1 MLMAKIRCRKA
12 PRPPWSV
19 ALSAASRTVK
29 FWKIYISGLQTG
41 NDVHATLSKLG
52 QEQKWDYIPLTNT
65 MEESKLALKAACKSL
80 NKCRKEAKENRQTF
94 LDEKIEAAA
103 KADDTIT
110 EKMLKKLR
118 HYEAQSAC
126 FNKLSHALKP
136 AGNKG
141 GVTKVELVIDGETVA
156 FTEKQDVERETKQ
169 SNKRHFNAVTSTPFT
184 VFPLSE
190 VGTTETS
197 FKTSHLPDDTAVQM
211 PADTFL
217 ETNTILDLLKRP
229 LPGAA
234 DSEISSRISLHDFTS
249 AIKVWKERTSTS
261 PSGRHLGHYKLLV
274 KTFKDKHTDP
284 ELKVATG
291 EILQLMVDIMDLASN
306 KGFILE
312 QWTKVINVMLYKKPG
327 IYLMNKLCII
337 HLFEADYNFIIGTIF
352 GRRALYSGVD
362 NNTLHPSQWAQPG
375 RQCSDI
381 VVMRELT
388 IAVAK
393 MTKTPLAGSIMMHPP
408 AMIE

>member
-1 MLMAKIRCRKA
+1 
-12 PRPPWSV
+12 
-19 ALSAASRTVK
+19 
-29 FWKIYISGLQTG
+29 
-41 NDVHATLSKLG
+41 
-52 QEQKWDYIPLTNT
+52 
-65 MEESKLALKAACKSL
+65 
-80 NKCRKEAKENRQTF
+80 
-94 LDEKIEAAA
+94 
-103 KADDTIT
+103 
-110 EKMLKKLR
+110 
-118 HYEAQSAC
+118 
-126 FNKLSHALKP
+126 
-136 AGNKG
+136 
-141 GVTKVELVIDGETVA
+141 
-156 FTEKQDVERETKQ
+156 
-169 SNKRHFNAVTSTPFT
+169 

-197 FKTSHLPDDTAVQM
+197 FKTSNLPDGTAVQM

-217 ETNTILDLLKRP
+217 ETNTILDLLKQP

-234 DSEISSRISLHDFTS
+234 DSEISSRISLHDYTS

-274 KTFKDKHTDP
+274 KTFDP

-312 QWTKVINVMLYKKPG
+312 RWTKVINVMLYKKPG
-327 IYLMNKLCII
+327 IYLNNKLRMI

-375 RQCSDI
+375 RQCSDV
-381 VVMRELT
+381 VVMCELT

-393 MTKTPLAGSIMMHPP
+393 MTKTPLAGFENDASACYDRIVMNMVAAVFDRLGVPP
-408 AMIE
+408 GPLYTLYTI